1 MSSTEKKDAP
11 SKEEKK
17 ESTVTEQETP
27 SPPKPVPPKPA
38 PPKPEQEE
46 PTAPA
51 FEKSFIDG
59 IKSEFNDDVEVGYIK
74 ETRTRIN
81 VKKEKILDVAKF
93 ISDKTP
99 FDHAESVTGTD
110 FPDEKEIEVT
120 YHLGSYT
127 DNRFSKQILA
137 LSTRAPR
144 EDEPTPGND
153 STKLPSLR
161 DVFYSVEF
169 HERECF
175 EMLGVYFDGHPD
187 NRRLLLPEDWADIP
201 PMRKDFK
208 LKGR

>member
-1 MSSTEKKDAP
+1 MSSSENKDSP
-11 SKEEKK
+11 PKEEKK
-17 ESTVTEQETP
+17 ESTNTQPE
-27 SPPKPVPPKPA
+27 KPA
-38 PPKPEQEE
+38 PVKSETDET
-46 PTAPA
+46 TAPV
-51 FEKSFIDG
+51 FEKGFID
-59 IKSEFNDDVEVGYIK
+59 IITNEFPDDVDVAFIK
-74 ETRTRIN
+74 ETRTKLN

-93 ISDKTP
+93 INDKTP

-110 FPDEKEIEVT
+110 FPEEKEIEVT

-127 DNRFSKQILA
+127 DNRYSKQILA
-137 LSTRAPR
+137 LSTRASR
-144 EDEPTPGND
+144 EDEPIPGND

-161 DVFYSVEF
+161 DIFYSVEF

>member
-1 MSSTEKKDAP
+1 MSSTEKKDSS

-17 ESTVTEQETP
+17 ESTATEQGT
-27 SPPKPVPPKPA
+27 SAPPKPV

-59 IKSEFNDDVEVGYIK
+59 IKNEFSEDVDIGYIK
-74 ETRTRIN
+74 ETRTRVN
-81 VKKEKILDVAKF
+81 VKKEKILEVAKF

-110 FPDEKEIEVT
+110 FPDEKEIEIT

-144 EDEPTPGND
+144 EDVPVPGND

-161 DVFYSVEF
+161 DIFYSVEF

>member
-1 MSSTEKKDAP
+1 MSATENKDSP
-11 SKEEKK
+11 PKEEKK
-17 ESTVTEQETP
+17 ESTNTQPE
-27 SPPKPVPPKPA
+27 KPA
-38 PPKPEQEE
+38 PVKSETDE
-46 PTAPA
+46 PTAPV
-51 FEKSFIDG
+51 FEKGFID
-59 IKSEFNDDVEVGYIK
+59 IITNEFPDDVDIAFIR
-74 ETRTRIN
+74 ETRTKLN

-110 FPDEKEIEVT
+110 FPDEKEIEIT

-137 LSTRAPR
+137 LSTRATR

>member
-1 MSSTEKKDAP
+1 MSATEKKDSS

-17 ESTVTEQETP
+17 EDTVTERQTP
-27 SPPKPVPPKPA
+27 TPPKPA
-38 PPKPEQEE
+38 PPKPASTKPQQEE
-46 PTAPA
+46 PTLPA

-59 IKSEFNDDVEVGYIK
+59 IKAKFPEDVDIAFIR
-74 ETRTRIN
+74 ETRTKLN

-144 EDEPTPGND
+144 EDEPNPGND

-175 EMLGVYFDGHPD
+175 EMLAYTLMVIQIIEDYFC
-187 NRRLLLPEDWADIP
+187 
-201 PMRKDFK
+201 RKT
-208 LKGR
+208 GRIFHQ

>member
-1 MSSTEKKDAP
+1 MSSTDNTDSTP
-11 SKEEKK
+11 KEEK
-17 ESTVTEQETP
+17 TETP
-27 SPPKPVPPKPA
+27 ATVKEKPVTKKSEKEEPPA
-38 PPKPEQEE
+38 PP
-46 PTAPA
+46 
-51 FEKSFIDG
+51 FEKSYIDG
-59 IKSEFNDDVEVGYIK
+59 IKIEFGDDVEIGYIK
-74 ETRTRIN
+74 ENRTRIN
-81 VKKEKILDVAKF
+81 VKKEKIFDVAKF
-93 ISDKTP
+93 ISEKTP

-127 DNRFSKQILA
+127 DNRFSKQIMA
-137 LSTRAPR
+137 LSTRAER
-144 EDEPTPGND
+144 EEEPTPGND

-201 PMRKDFK
+201 PMRKDFS

>member
-1 MSSTEKKDAP
+1 MSSTDNKG
-11 SKEEKK
+11 STLKEEKK
-17 ESTVTEQETP
+17 ESPTSEPQ
-27 SPPKPVPPKPA
+27 KPVTTKSE
-38 PPKPEQEE
+38 KEE
-46 PTAPA
+46 SDVPA

-59 IKSEFNDDVEVGYIK
+59 IKNEFGEDVDIGYIK
-74 ETRTRIN
+74 ETRTRVN
-81 VKKEKILDVAKF
+81 VKKEKILEVAKF

-110 FPDEKEIEVT
+110 FPDEKEIEIT

-144 EDEPTPGND
+144 EDVPIPGND

-161 DVFYSVEF
+161 DIFYSVEF

>member
-1 MSSTEKKDAP
+1 MSSTDNKG
-11 SKEEKK
+11 STLKEEKK
-17 ESTVTEQETP
+17 ESSTSEPQ
-27 SPPKPVPPKPA
+27 KPVTT
-38 PPKPEQEE
+38 KPEKDESDV
-46 PTAPA
+46 PA

-59 IKSEFNDDVEVGYIK
+59 IKNEFGEDVDIGYIK
-74 ETRTRIN
+74 ETRTRVN
-81 VKKEKILDVAKF
+81 VKKEKILEVAKF

-110 FPDEKEIEVT
+110 FPDEKEIEIT

-144 EDEPTPGND
+144 EDVPVPGND

-161 DVFYSVEF
+161 DIFYSVEF